1 MSQQSLPSSIIPT
14 AYSQGGAEGHEL
26 MAFRHCEYPIFGL
39 QFHPESLITT
49 SGKIYIEGFVSVV
62 EQEIQTRKSPPNII
76 D

>member
-1 MSQQSLPSSIIPT
+1 M
-14 AYSQGGAEGHEL
+14 
-26 MAFRHCEYPIFGL
+26 
-39 QFHPESLITT
+39 ITT